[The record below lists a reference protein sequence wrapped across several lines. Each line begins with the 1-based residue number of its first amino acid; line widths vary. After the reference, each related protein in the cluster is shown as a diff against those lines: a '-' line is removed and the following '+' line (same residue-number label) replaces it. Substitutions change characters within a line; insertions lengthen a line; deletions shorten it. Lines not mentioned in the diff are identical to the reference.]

1 MKELILTDKV
11 SDTAGCS
18 TTCST
23 STSVGVD
30 LQSAVPQGTAPQKDS
45 SGYMIEDAVYTAT
58 PLSQLCERTLIWNIL
73 CRAEQVYALTEV
85 ITRNDPGLKT
95 YEAQAHLLMCANA
108 VVFDMQGM
116 MEELA
121 VRFGI

>member
-1 MKELILTDKV
+1 MKELMLSGNV
-11 SDTAGCS
+11 SDDAGCS
-18 TTCST
+18 TGYST

-30 LQSAVPQGTAPQKDS
+30 LQKNS

-58 PLSQLCERTLIWNIL
+58 PLSQLSERTLIWNIL

-85 ITRNDPGLKT
+85 ITRDDPGLKT

-108 VVFDMQGM
+108 VVFEIQGM

-121 VRFGI
+121 VRFGV